1 MYHGSRLTFYGG
13 ARARPCRGRGR
24 ARVED
29 EDETDRGRQTRDR
42 VRYNNSLLVRVVVAR
57 HAASRVRRRRGVGA
71 AHEKLAQESKRVR
84 RSRRVELHHPVV
96 QRARDGGFEVRLG
109 RVRGARVVVL
119 GRSRLVVRGVC
130 RRFKRRFERNASV
143 NRSVVRSHRVASRR
157 ARARARVVVV
167 FSAPSFVFATSASV
181 DIARPSPVA
190 VWRSSPLPTSAHAR
204 ARVSVTSR
212 VVMTTRDDVS
222 SGVSTPLPAREDSN
236 DAVTTPNARDDDD
249 DVLDLS
255 VGSLDGDAS
264 LISPRDE
271 RGERGEDDDDA
282 MNVAIATQRDARSRM
297 NGRASSSSSSS
308 AAAFSATATLRGAA
322 TKTMDMFG
330 RVAVEAHGFGQS
342 VVGGTVAMLE
352 RASIRTVPPRT
363 PLDAERDETLADM
376 SEVLDGSASPS
387 TTSVDGRCHE
397 YASDAVHVTAPAHAT
412 TMTTEEQMEAQG
424 FRCRGCATNVDETP
438 SWLSRAFRPFRHH
451 QRCEYD
457 GFVYCDACAPAT
469 SFAPIPWR
477 ILRDFD
483 FRPRRVADRSRR
495 FLASIDAAP
504 IFNLGVIDPRLFKR
518 FHIVAELR
526 DARVRARA
534 EIDALRRV
542 SRAALDAVFAD
553 ERTSPSTR
561 ELRVDGEFD
570 PELFALDVL
579 RETHK
584 HGRLAVAR
592 VDRLAASCAR
602 ARRRLAAAES

>member
-1 MYHGSRLTFYGG
+1 MEAL
-13 ARARPCRGRGR
+13 ARV
-24 ARVED
+24 RVED
-29 EDETDRGRQTRDR
+29 EDERASRTRTRPIAGDRLAIEFVTTIRYWFASSSRVTRRHASAAAAASARRTRNSPKNRSGSAGLAALSSIIPSCSALATVDSRYVLAESAALASSSWDGRGW
-42 VRYNNSLLVRVVVAR
+42 SSAASVVVSKEDSR
-57 HAASRVRRRRGVGA
+57 GTRASIG
-71 AHEKLAQESKRVR
+71 
-84 RSRRVELHHPVV
+84 
-96 QRARDGGFEVRLG
+96 
-109 RVRGARVVVL
+109 
-119 GRSRLVVRGVC
+119 
-130 RRFKRRFERNASV
+130 
-143 NRSVVRSHRVASRR
+143 RSVVRIASRR
-157 ARARARVVVV
+157 VARARVVVV
-167 FSAPSFVFATSASV
+167 VVVAFSAPSFVFATSASV